1 MLHTRISDIERN
13 SSVSHQSLILQEP
26 STFRKYLKYLLHF
39 EVLAALAALHCL
51 LQVFTGIAKGGAPP
65 GSLVSISALQV
76 CTAEIISQVGEKHCK
91 PFLQHSSPL
100 SEEFVS
106 PRCEQCERL
115 SVVER
120 KTNKPFLQI
129 DNGCLQCCRVL
140 EGLKMRQR
148 LKGMFSVTDTGKL
161 DLII

>member
-91 PFLQHSSPL
+91 TFLQHSSPL

-148 LKGMFSVTDTGKL
+148 LKRNIFPD
-161 DLII
+161 

>member
-1 MLHTRISDIERN
+1 MLHTPISDIEPN
-13 SSVSHQSLILQEP
+13 STVSHQRLILQEP

-39 EVLAALAALHCL
+39 EVLAALRRL
-51 LQVFTGIAKGGAPP
+51 LQVLTGPAKGGAPL
-65 GSLVSISALQV
+65 GSLVSISALQL
-76 CTAEIISQVGEKHCK
+76 CTAEIISRVGEKHCK
-91 PFLQHSSPL
+91 TFLQHSSPL

-120 KTNKPFLQI
+120 KTNKPFLRI
-129 DNGCLQCCRVL
+129 DNGCSQRCRVL

-148 LKGMFSVTDTGKL
+148 LKRNVFSD
-161 DLII
+161 

>member
-1 MLHTRISDIERN
+1 MQHKDSTVHVLHTPISDIEPN
-13 SSVSHQSLILQEP
+13 STVSHQRLILQEP

-39 EVLAALAALHCL
+39 EVLAALYCL
-51 LQVFTGIAKGGAPP
+51 LQVLTGPAKGGAPL
-65 GSLVSISALQV
+65 GSLVSISALQL
-76 CTAEIISQVGEKHCK
+76 CTAEIISRVGEKHCK
-91 PFLQHSSPL
+91 TFLQHSSPL

-129 DNGCLQCCRVL
+129 DNDCSQRCRVL

-148 LKGMFSVTDTGKL
+148 LKKNVFSG
-161 DLII
+161 